1 MKKTL
6 KNIGVQKGKKSVDYF
21 EYARQNPEKGKIIS
35 YAEAIK
41 KILDVK
47 AQKLKKVV

>member
-1 MKKTL
+1 MKKSKRVSSEVTI
-6 KNIGVQKGKKSVDYF
+6 KNYF

-35 YAEAIK
+35 YAEAVK